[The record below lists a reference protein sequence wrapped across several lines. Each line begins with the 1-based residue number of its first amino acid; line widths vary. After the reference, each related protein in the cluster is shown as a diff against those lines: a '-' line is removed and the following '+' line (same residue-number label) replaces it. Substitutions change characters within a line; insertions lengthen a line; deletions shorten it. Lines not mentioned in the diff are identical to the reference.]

1 MKTRIALLVGV
12 LATASVESALAQ
24 QAPKA
29 PQAQP
34 TPAAPKIRLLT
45 PDAAPPPP
53 PPPPAVAATLAN
65 ARRNFQAVNV
75 QIEFTITDQREGAP
89 PVKRTISVIA
99 ADGYMGQI
107 RAQSDLWSR
116 GSVPLNVDATPEVLS
131 NDGRIRLGFNL
142 QYDWVAPPSA
152 TRETEGGVGTIA
164 KTSIRDSVS
173 LILEN
178 GKSIIAAQSADPID
192 ARKVT
197 VEVKATI
204 LK

>member
-1 MKTRIALLVGV
+1 M
-12 LATASVESALAQ
+12 AQ
-24 QAPKA
+24 QAPRT
-29 PQAQP
+29 PVAQQTP
-34 TPAAPKIRLLT
+34 TAPKTRMVT

-65 ARRNFQAVNV
+65 AKRSFQAVNV
-75 QIEFTITDQREGAP
+75 QIEFTITDQREGTP
-89 PVKRTISVIA
+89 PVKRTITVIA
-99 ADGYMGQI
+99 ADGYTGQI
-107 RAQSDLWSR
+107 RAQSDLLLR
-116 GSVPLNVDATPEVLS
+116 GSVPLNVDATPELLS

-142 QYDWVAPPSA
+142 QYDWVAPPGV
-152 TRETEGGVGTIA
+152 TRETDGGVGTIA

-178 GKSIIAAQSADPID
+178 GKPIIAAQSADPID